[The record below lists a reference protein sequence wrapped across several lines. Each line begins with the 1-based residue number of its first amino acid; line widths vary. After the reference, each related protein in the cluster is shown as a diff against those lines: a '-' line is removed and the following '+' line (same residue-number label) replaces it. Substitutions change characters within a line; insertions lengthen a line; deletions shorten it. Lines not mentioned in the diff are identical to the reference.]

1 MEARVSIRKP
11 YEALGFV
18 FSFSTTLMSSP
29 ISIRFTQTHI
39 IFLLGLDK
47 PIKKNSQLEFKHFRL
62 YFEIYQLNRSRCIK
76 PGIEVH

>member
-1 MEARVSIRKP
+1 
-11 YEALGFV
+11 
-18 FSFSTTLMSSP
+18 MSSP

-47 PIKKNSQLEFKHFRL
+47 AIKKNSQLEFKHFRL